1 MYFPLVTH
9 VDKLPLLTKISHN
22 TAHGKSNYIR
32 AYREVQTS
40 VRENGRTISSV
51 LSNFI
56 RFILYA
62 MNRAIYMRW
71 RRFRIS
77 SGMGL
82 RGGGGDG
89 WLLAV

>member
-1 MYFPLVTH
+1 MTR

-32 AYREVQTS
+32 PYREVQNSIRQNSHTFC
-40 VRENGRTISSV
+40 SV

-56 RFILYA
+56 CCILYA

-71 RRFRIS
+71 RGFRIS
-77 SGMGL
+77 SGMA
-82 RGGGGDG
+82 RGGDG
-89 WLLAV
+89 GCSAV